1 MKNLLSVSPSPH
13 VHASDSVSKIMYMVL
28 IALLPAFL
36 VSIYSF
42 GLGAIITML
51 IAIVSCAFFEYVFQK
66 YLLKT
71 KNTVQDG
78 SAILTGALLAFNVP
92 SNLPWWQLV
101 IGSLVAIGIAKSTFG
116 GLGNNLFNP
125 ALVGRVF
132 LLISYPTSMTNSWP
146 APLENMKEF
155 MSYTDAVTGATPLS
169 LLSAGLKKGLPA
181 ADVIG
186 DMPSYLDM
194 LFGTIA
200 GSMGEISAIALVI
213 GGLFLIFKKVISW
226 HIPVAVLGSM
236 FLFNGILWLADD
248 VIYAD
253 PFFHLITGGAMLG
266 AFFMATDMVTSP
278 MSKKGMII
286 YGMGIGVL
294 TVIIRVFG
302 SYPEG
307 ISFAILIFNAFTP
320 LINRYT
326 KPKKFG
332 Y

>member
-1 MKNLLSVSPSPH
+1 MKNLLFVSPSPH
-13 VHASDSVSKIMYMVL
+13 VHTNDSVSKIMYMVL
-28 IALLPAFL
+28 LALLPAFL

-42 GLGAIITML
+42 GVGAIITMI
-51 IAIVSCAFFEYVFQK
+51 IAIVSCVFFEYLFQK
-66 YLLKT
+66 YLLNT
-71 KNTVQDG
+71 KNTIQDG
-78 SAILTGALLAFNVP
+78 SAIVTGVLLAFNVP

-101 IGSLVAIGIAKSTFG
+101 IGCLVAIGIGKSTFG

-132 LLISYPTSMTNSWP
+132 LLISYPASMTNGWP
-146 APLENMKEF
+146 KPFGGF
-155 MSYTDAVTGATPLS
+155 MTYTDAITGETPLA
-169 LLSAGLKKGLPA
+169 LLGAGLKKGMPIDEILGTMPTYF
-181 ADVIG
+181 
-186 DMPSYLDM
+186 DMF
-194 LFGTIA
+194 FGSVS
-200 GSMGEISAIALVI
+200 GSMGEVSALALLL
-213 GGLFLIFKKVISW
+213 GGVFLIVKKVITW

-236 FLFNGILWLADD
+236 FIFNAILWFSNST
-248 VIYAD
+248 VFAD
-253 PFFHLITGGAMLG
+253 PVFHLITGGAMIG
-266 AFFMATDMVTSP
+266 AIFMATDMVTSP
-278 MSKKGMII
+278 MSKKGMLI
-286 YGMGIGVL
+286 YGVGIGLL